1 MPLKPP
7 QTKDDTPE
15 VKGIATLGRCTIKA
29 IKKTYICLATLSLIT
44 GQSVFGQE
52 LDDKTTRH
60 RKPEAVVSKKHQRQV
75 DTIPPIPPPASSN
88 WSKIY
93 NFTELRAKKPFE
105 YLAVAHMKLPD
116 GGWQYDVPY
125 TGFPTGYSIDL
136 TGKKNPKLNLRIY
149 SSGTYFTDDRYFKNI
164 LKQEPHELSKEER
177 ESICISD
184 SFTNS
189 HTENLNGKRVI
200 VMTGHFDH
208 DNEDVYRMEFNHNR
222 EASNTVV
229 SGGIEFSAPPA
240 EYKQNLEEMKKAFKT
255 IRWNNV
261 HVYKPD

>member
-1 MPLKPP
+1 MSYRKI
-7 QTKDDTPE
+7 KDGTTSVNTFLSE
-15 VKGIATLGRCTIKA
+15 NLSGIKIIQIFNREER
-29 IKKTYICLATLSLIT
+29 KKEE
-44 GQSVFGQE
+44 F
-52 LDDKTTRH
+52 K
-60 RKPEAVVSKKHQRQV
+60 
-75 DTIPPIPPPASSN
+75 
-88 WSKIY
+88 
-93 NFTELRAKKPFE
+93 
-105 YLAVAHMKLPD
+105 
-116 GGWQYDVPY
+116 
-125 TGFPTGYSIDL
+125 
-136 TGKKNPKLNLRIY
+136 KKNPKLNLRIY
-149 SSGTYFTDDRYFKNI
+149 CSGSYFTDDRYFKNI

-222 EASNTVV
+222 EASNTVI

-255 IRWNNV
+255 IRWNNHYV
-261 HVYKPD
+261 CKP